1 MVRVY
6 SSGCF
11 VAGVLAAQILVN
23 IDEGGNW
30 VREHDDVLPAEEKLK
45 PIVSASREAPRT
57 APQDEE
63 AAEMITTL
71 EEGTEGGSAS
81 IASEGTEE
89 KKVSDAQEPREGL
102 SALNVTSN
110 AAPRGRLDPPRINPS
125 SAAAALHVAGEITAN
140 AKVGQPVQSLAEL
153 KKACET
159 CYASRYTM
167 RFCFQTDTQGQQL
180 YQGPCIGVGERLQ
193 TCNMGF
199 FNMMHGG
206 VVYDRIS
213 YSLKYQGELYD
224 TWGLFGKS
232 MTTMRD
238 AAAQCKMFDGKTLN
252 VNWKSF
258 VKKENRIF

>member
-71 EEGTEGGSAS
+71 EERTEGGSTS
-81 IASEGTEE
+81 TASEGTEE

-102 SALNVTSN
+102 SALNVTR
-110 AAPRGRLDPPRINPS
+110 AQHCRHVGLVVTPVDMVELQKAIYPLYRHRFLQ
-125 SAAAALHVAGEITAN
+125 LHNT
-140 AKVGQPVQSLAEL
+140 
-153 KKACET
+153 
-159 CYASRYTM
+159 Y
-167 RFCFQTDTQGQQL
+167 
-180 YQGPCIGVGERLQ
+180 
-193 TCNMGF
+193 
-199 FNMMHGG
+199 
-206 VVYDRIS
+206 
-213 YSLKYQGELYD
+213 
-224 TWGLFGKS
+224 
-232 MTTMRD
+232 
-238 AAAQCKMFDGKTLN
+238 
-252 VNWKSF
+252 SF
-258 VKKENRIF
+258 VNFDFVFRDPYSIIFSSQH